1 MIFKAQAEGTATVLV
16 TVHFKKNFN
25 ISRAKLKKAF
35 ELNDSELD
43 EKIASSSSDTLLYD
57 YYIRTFYDNDGPREE
72 LEELITQAVII
83 EVEDYPPAEFRVK
96 GYTRKFE
103 IMDEFEPVSLPGTPP
118 QFKPDE
124 IIFRKET
131 PDDPAND
138 EQTY

>member
-16 TVHFKKNFN
+16 TVHFKKKFN

-57 YYIRTFYDNDGPREE
+57 YYTRTFYDDDGPREE

-83 EVEDYPPAEFRVK
+83 EV
-96 GYTRKFE
+96 
-103 IMDEFEPVSLPGTPP
+103 
-118 QFKPDE
+118 
-124 IIFRKET
+124 
-131 PDDPAND
+131 
-138 EQTY
+138 